1 MLKEI
6 VAIGIGGAIGS
17 IARYGVV
24 MLSTKVLG
32 QNYTHY
38 GTLAVNCI
46 GSFFI
51 TLFMVLYIE
60 KFDFDPIVR
69 LIVVVGFLGGFTTF
83 SSFSY
88 ETVAMLHGKQ
98 FQNALMYILA
108 TNGLGLFFAILGAF
122 TAKTFINN

>member
-1 MLKEI
+1 MLKELI
-6 VAIGIGGAIGS
+6 AIGVGGAVGS

-24 MLSTKVLG
+24 ALSAKFFGT
-32 QNYTHY
+32 NYTHY

-46 GSFFI
+46 GSFLV

-83 SSFSY
+83 SAFSY
-88 ETVAMLHGKQ
+88 ESIAMLHAGEIRK
-98 FQNALMYILA
+98 AATYILL
-108 TNGLGLFFAILGAF
+108 TNMLGLSFAMLGVYA
-122 TAKTFINN
+122 AKRFI